1 MNSIYFLLVSIE
13 EKSGGLFDF
22 DGTLPLIA
30 IQFLIL
36 MVVLDKLLYTPIL
49 DKIFERKNALK
60 NQEEQTEIKI
70 KKTNIA
76 AEKYNNFLV
85 VNQAKVQSIL
95 KDFEMDLDLK
105 LEHKFRTFDQSRAN
119 TITKTEQSIE
129 KTFSTDNT
137 AMIDQYKKL
146 LATIIIENV
155 IPNNN
160 SYLTK

>member
-1 MNSIYFLLVSIE
+1 MNNIYFLLVSIE

-30 IQFLIL
+30 IQFLVL
-36 MVVLDKLLYTPIL
+36 MFILDKLLYTPIL
-49 DKIFERKNALK
+49 DKIFERKTALK

-76 AEKYNNFLV
+76 AEKYNNFLA
-85 VNQAKVQSIL
+85 VNQAKVQSVL
-95 KDFEMDLDLK
+95 KDFEMNLDLK
-105 LEHKFRTFDQSRAN
+105 LEDKLKKFDQSRAT

-137 AMIDQYKKL
+137 EIIGQYKKL
-146 LATIIIENV
+146 LATIIVENV
-155 IPNNN
+155 IPTNNI
-160 SYLTK
+160 SLTK